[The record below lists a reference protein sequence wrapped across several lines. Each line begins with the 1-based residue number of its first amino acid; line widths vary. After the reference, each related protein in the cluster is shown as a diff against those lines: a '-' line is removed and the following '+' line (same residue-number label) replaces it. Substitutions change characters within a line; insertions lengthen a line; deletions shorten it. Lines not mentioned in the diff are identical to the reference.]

1 MDVYLLPS
9 GGWLCG
15 PDTIPRGEGRGHRWE
30 GPAGEMEEDAP
41 RGEEPMPWGEEPT
54 PRGEER
60 VPASGLENMAW
71 LKPV

>member
-1 MDVYLLPS
+1 MDVYLLTS
-9 GGWLCG
+9 GGWLRG

-41 RGEEPMPWGEEPT
+41 RGEE
-54 PRGEER
+54 R

>member
-1 MDVYLLPS
+1 
-9 GGWLCG
+9 
-15 PDTIPRGEGRGHRWE
+15 
-30 GPAGEMEEDAP
+30 MEEDAP
-41 RGEEPMPWGEEPT
+41 RGEEPMPRGEEPT

>member
-1 MDVYLLPS
+1 
-9 GGWLCG
+9 
-15 PDTIPRGEGRGHRWE
+15 
-30 GPAGEMEEDAP
+30 MEEDAP